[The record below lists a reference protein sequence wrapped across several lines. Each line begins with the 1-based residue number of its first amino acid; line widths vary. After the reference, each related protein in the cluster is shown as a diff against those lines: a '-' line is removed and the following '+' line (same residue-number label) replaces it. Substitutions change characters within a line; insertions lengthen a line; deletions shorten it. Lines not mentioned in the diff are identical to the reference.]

1 MDHGYYDFLY
11 LEQVKQLTRLE
22 VKILLLIFILISAI
36 YANAQQIINLYP
48 NEIPNSKLSEMK
60 EIRMENNGLLI
71 GFRSISK
78 PTLEVYLPDAQS
90 ATGKAVIICPGG
102 GYGMES
108 YRLEGTNIA
117 EAYQRKGIAAFI
129 LKYRLPSDS
138 IMNDKSIG
146 PLQDAQ
152 QAIKTVRQHAAEWKL
167 DTAKIGI
174 MGFSAGGHLASTAGT
189 HFDKSYIPNEE
200 KINLRPSFMI
210 LVYPVI
216 SMKDELTHGGSK
228 SNLLG
233 KMPNMDRVN
242 QFSNELHVGPN
253 TPPTWLT
260 HTGDDK
266 VVTVENSIRFY
277 QELIKNGVFAEM
289 HLYPKGNHGFV
300 LNLPTDEWMQ
310 PLISWILKI

>member
-1 MDHGYYDFLY
+1 MR
-11 LEQVKQLTRLE
+11 QTA
-22 VKILLLIFILISAI
+22 FILFLIVSLQVQ
-36 YANAQQIINLYP
+36 AQQIISLYP
-48 NEIPNSKLSEMK
+48 AAIPNSKPYPMK
-60 EIRMENNGLLI
+60 EVKMERDGLLI
-71 GFRSISK
+71 GYRSIAV
-78 PTLEVYLPDAQS
+78 PTLAVYLPDQQI
-90 ATGKAVIICPGG
+90 ATGATVIICPGG

-117 EAYQRKGIAAFI
+117 EAFVRKGIAAFI

-138 IMNDKSIG
+138 IMIDKSIG

-189 HFDKSYIPNEE
+189 HFDKSYIPNDE
-200 KINLRPSFMI
+200 KISLRPNFMI

-216 SMKDELTHGGSK
+216 SMTDEFTHKGSRE
-228 SNLLG
+228 NLLG
-233 KMPNMDRVN
+233 KSPDATQINL
-242 QFSNELHVGPN
+242 FSNELHVNAN

-266 VVTVENSIRFY
+266 VVPVDNSIRFY
-277 QELIKNGVFAEM
+277 QELIRNKVKAEM
-289 HLYPKGNHGFV
+289 HLYPTGNHGFV
-300 LNLPTDEWMQ
+300 LSLPTDEWMK
-310 PLISWILKI
+310 PLFDWMKKSNIAVVQ

>member
-1 MDHGYYDFLY
+1 MR
-11 LEQVKQLTRLE
+11 QAA
-22 VKILLLIFILISAI
+22 FILFLIVSLQVQAQEIIS
-36 YANAQQIINLYP
+36 LYP
-48 NEIPNSKLSEMK
+48 AAIPNSKPYPMK
-60 EIRMENNGLLI
+60 EVTMERDGLLI
-71 GFRSISK
+71 GYRSIAA
-78 PTLEVYLPDAQS
+78 PTLAVYLPDQQL
-90 ATGKAVIICPGG
+90 ATRAAVIICPGG

-117 EAYQRKGIAAFI
+117 EAFVRKGIAAFI

-138 IMNDKSIG
+138 IMIDKSIG

-189 HFDKSYIPNEE
+189 HFDKSYIPNDE
-200 KINLRPSFMI
+200 KISLRPSFMI

-216 SMKDELTHGGSK
+216 SMTDELTHKGSRE
-228 SNLLG
+228 NLLG
-233 KMPNMDRVN
+233 KSPDAAQINL
-242 QFSNELHVGPN
+242 FSNELHVNAN

-260 HTGDDK
+260 QTGDDN

-277 QELIKNGVFAEM
+277 QELIRNDVKAEM
-289 HLYPKGNHGFV
+289 HLYPTGNHGFV
-300 LNLPTDEWMQ
+300 LSLPTDEWMK
-310 PLISWILKI
+310 PLFDWMKKSNIVTAQ